1 MTTAPERTRQA
12 ADGAT
17 RRTSRVHRPGDVSA
31 LLCTI
36 VTSETPTAVDSMV
49 RDYVEYFRAE
59 DDVLAAARHR
69 ADDAGCRPVGPGS
82 GAALSFLAA
91 AGQAKAVVEVGTGTG
106 VSGLCLLRGMAA
118 DGVLTSIDID
128 PERQRAARS
137 TFTDAGVPAA
147 RTRLI
152 MGHGLEVLPRL
163 TAAGYDLVFVDA
175 PRTDYPRYFAEG
187 VCLLRP
193 GGVIVF
199 NEVLNGGRV
208 ADPADSGADTAA
220 LRELHRVVR
229 EDERVAPVLLLLSDG
244 LLAAA
249 KL

>member
-1 MTTAPERTRQA
+1 MPRAGT
-12 ADGAT
+12 D
-17 RRTSRVHRPGDVSA
+17 SA

-36 VTSETPTAVDSMV
+36 VTSETPTAAVDWAV

-59 DDVLAAARHR
+59 DEVLASARRR
-69 ADDAGCRPVGPGS
+69 AEDAGCRPIGPGS

-106 VSGLCLLRGMAA
+106 VSGLCLLRGMTA

-137 TFTDAGVPAA
+137 TFVDAGVPAA
-147 RTRLI
+147 RIRLI

-175 PRTDYPRYFAEG
+175 PRTDYPRYFEES
-187 VCLLRP
+187 VSLLRT

-229 EDERVAPVLLLLSDG
+229 EDDRVAPLLLLLGDG